1 MTAAQYNV
9 SMTVEITSQSKLLRC
24 RRCDAPLAKMR
35 PDGTIAILKYHK
47 GETVEV
53 DIKVQH
59 ARGGVVSI
67 GCDDCKG
74 LVTPHYFITLV
85 ADQAVSR

>member
-1 MTAAQYNV
+1 M
-9 SMTVEITSQSKLLRC
+9 VEINQTSELLRC
-24 RRCDAPLAKMR
+24 RRCGLPLAKR
-35 PDGTIAILKYHK
+35 RSDGTIAVLKYHK

-53 DIKVQH
+53 DITVSH
-59 ARGGVVSI
+59 ARGGVVSV

-74 LVTPHYFITLV
+74 LITPHYFITLV